1 MGCSLSS
8 PRFWG
13 SDGGSFWNLGS
24 LEGSTQAVGSPVVW
38 SWAAKLSPDHWDPG
52 SATVFKIWP
61 PSGFWGLPWW
71 LSGLKKKK
79 NPPASAGDSR
89 DVSSI
94 PGLGSSLKEEMATHS
109 SVLAWEIPRTE
120 EPGGLQC
127 FGLQKELD
135 MS

>member
-79 NPPASAGDSR
+79 KSACQCRRLKRREFNPWVGKFPEGGDGN
-89 DVSSI
+89 
-94 PGLGSSLKEEMATHS
+94 P
-109 SVLAWEIPRTE
+109 
-120 EPGGLQC
+120 LQC
-127 FGLQKELD
+127 SCLGNPTDRGAWQATV
-135 MS
+135 